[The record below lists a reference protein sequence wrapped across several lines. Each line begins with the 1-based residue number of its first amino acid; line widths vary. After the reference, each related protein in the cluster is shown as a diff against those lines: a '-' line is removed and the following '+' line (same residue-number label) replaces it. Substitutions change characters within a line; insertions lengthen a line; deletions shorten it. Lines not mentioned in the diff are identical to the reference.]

1 MNVSRFMNL
10 AAIFSLDLESQCNKT
25 VNFTHFPL
33 QSSGQV
39 ILRGSKIKGN
49 VGTICR
55 GWTVPLSYNQRKLWV
70 YCKMLVSKLC
80 PIKWFISGK
89 VQNTPRPP
97 GPLTEARFLLF
108 ELEVKLSNGSL
119 QIRNDG
125 KCPSLWGV
133 RRFPS
138 FLKLISRINLISII
152 GDGNF

>member
-1 MNVSRFMNL
+1 MQKSYLCFCENICVTIFLGERIPGN
-10 AAIFSLDLESQCNKT
+10 AIFLRKYIFQVSSKT

-55 GWTVPLSYNQRKLWV
+55 GWTVPLSTTRKLLV

-108 ELEVKLSNGSL
+108 EQEV
-119 QIRNDG
+119 
-125 KCPSLWGV
+125 
-133 RRFPS
+133 
-138 FLKLISRINLISII
+138 NLIYRDFSLNN
-152 GDGNF
+152 GV